1 MSFEEMGFM
10 SNAISGLQAKK
21 VLMATIVLAEDHVDV
36 LGGKPPYY
44 SGYAIVSIAC
54 CLTLLIF

>member
-21 VLMATIVLAEDHVDV
+21 VLMATIVLAEDHVDG
-36 LGGKPPYY
+36 LGGNGIYE
-44 SGYAIVSIAC
+44 
-54 CLTLLIF
+54 